1 MVAPTGFPI
10 LKSSEIKSFIM
21 IAAHLVTYLVSS
33 VYSVRFL
40 VPFFLGSLSRH
51 SFLRYS
57 HSLHAVGGSEPRSG
71 ERFTVRRERRNRGTR
86 GWEREVMVSEE
97 GTSVASP
104 ITSLSPHIRPSLW
117 SPVRHT
123 RPSLVPHGRL
133 RLGRMSRAKR
143 PRVRR

>member
-1 MVAPTGFPI
+1 
-10 LKSSEIKSFIM
+10 M

-71 ERFTVRRERRNRGTR
+71 ERFTVRRERRNRGPGGMEDDVRRVANGTDVV
-86 GWEREVMVSEE
+86 GLLSVS
-97 GTSVASP
+97 SSIP
-104 ITSLSPHIRPSLW
+104 PPSL
-117 SPVRHT
+117 PVRLVF
-123 RPSLVPHGRL
+123 RSLRRFTLV
-133 RLGRMSRAKR
+133 SRR
-143 PRVRR
+143 DGGT